1 MNTTVSGDV
10 NRNSPHIGQS
20 HSVFLSIQRWDP
32 CSDID
37 IHTLHVCVV
46 NIRGLRGYL
55 AVKEIFS

>member
-37 IHTLHVCVV
+37 IHTLQVCVLML
-46 NIRGLRGYL
+46 G
-55 AVKEIFS
+55 VKGVTLQ